1 MTPDQYEKFAADYF
15 RNKNYE
21 VEQTSYTNDY
31 GVDVFAEKNDVKYA
45 IQVKMYGNSSRKINR
60 QMVMELYG
68 AKDYFDCDKGIIVTD
83 GIIIDNAQEVADKLD
98 IEVLFLSPSNFG
110 NESKKTKFDE
120 IWENHIIPLEGKTI
134 YRENGKTNKIIR
146 VDSGCIERETS
157 NGNRQKIDFEIFK
170 KTINHI
176 LSFGSITRQKINEEY
191 SKRASSGVVLILGQ
205 LPMFRL
211 NTKRP
216 ISIELVSND

>member
-1 MTPDQYEKFAADYF
+1 MTSDQYEKFVADFF

-21 VEQTSYTNDY
+21 AEQTPSTNDY
-31 GVDVFAEKNDVKYA
+31 GVDVFLEKDGVKYA
-45 IQVKMYGNSSRKINR
+45 VQVKMYGDSSRKINR

-68 AKDYFDCDKGIIVTD
+68 AKDYFDCEKGIMVTD
-83 GIIIDNAQEVADKLD
+83 GVIIDNAQEVANKLD
-98 IEVLFLSPSNFG
+98 IEVLFLLPTNIDYNS
-110 NESKKTKFDE
+110 EKTEFDE
-120 IWENHIIPLEGKTI
+120 IWENHIKLLEGKTI
-134 YRENGKTNKIIR
+134 YRKNGKTNKIIR

-191 SKRASSGVVLILGQ
+191 SKRASSGIVLILSQ

-216 ISIELVSND
+216 MSIELVSND